1 MRISCNGITQ
11 IKIFCLTNNSNRDI
25 IILERLREEIKG
37 IKEEIKKGDK

>member
-1 MRISCNGITQ
+1 
-11 IKIFCLTNNSNRDI
+11 LTNNSNRDI